1 LKQYSKKEKKMN
13 RETSCVIKLF
23 VTLIVSCLLFLP
35 AFAFAAD
42 KAAKIDELLHMY
54 HEYGMFNGTVLVA
67 EKGEVILKKG
77 YGYADIEWV
86 VENEP
91 DTKFRVGSLT
101 KQFTAMLIM
110 QLVEENEIE
119 LNRPLTV
126 YLPDYRRDTGDR
138 VTIHN
143 LLTHTSGIPN
153 YADIPGFWSDS
164 IMIHYTFNRLLYEL
178 CAGDLEFEPGSNIR
192 YSNSNYVILGA
203 IIENITGK
211 KYEDVLRERILEPL
225 GMENTGVDD
234 YTQIIKNR
242 AAGYARRIYGLIN
255 SSYIHMAN
263 FFAAGAMYS
272 TVEDLFIWDQALYT
286 NKLLGENYKNKMF
299 TPFLSNYAYGWGV
312 KRVPVGGEPG
322 VDEYEDS
329 VKIISHSGGITGFTS
344 TIHRLVEDKHT
355 VILFDNTG
363 SSVLSDIAGAIRN
376 ILYDKPHDMPKRSVA
391 ETLYKTVVEDG
402 VETAIEQYHILRK
415 EQSDEYN
422 FDESELNDLGYAL
435 LHLQKVTD
443 AIAIFE
449 LNVEMYSDGYNTYDS
464 LGEALMIDGQVDL
477 AIQNYA
483 KSLELNPNNTNAI
496 IMLHRIYEQ
505 RQKS

>member
-1 LKQYSKKEKKMN
+1 
-13 RETSCVIKLF
+13 
-23 VTLIVSCLLFLP
+23 
-35 AFAFAAD
+35 
-42 KAAKIDELLHMY
+42 
-54 HEYGMFNGTVLVA
+54 MFNGTVLVA
-67 EKGEVILKKG
+67 EEGEVILKKG
-77 YGYADIEWV
+77 YGYADIELA

-91 DTKFRVGSLT
+91 DTKFRIGSLT

-110 QLVEENEIE
+110 QLVEENKIE
-119 LNRPLTV
+119 LDLPLTV
-126 YLPDYRRDTGDR
+126 YLLDYRKDTGDR

-164 IMIHYTFNRLLYEL
+164 IRNHFTFDKLLYEC
-178 CAGDLEFEPGSNIR
+178 CAGDLEFEPGSDIR

-203 IIENITGK
+203 IIENITGM
-211 KYEDVLRERILEPL
+211 KYEDALRKRIFEPL

-234 YTQIIKNR
+234 HTRIIENR

-255 SSYIHMAN
+255 ASYIHMAN
-263 FFAAGAMYS
+263 FFAAGAMYT

-286 NKLLGENYKNKMF
+286 NKLLGDKYKKKMF
-299 TPFLSNYAYGWGV
+299 TPFLGDYAYGWGV
-312 KRVPVGGEPG
+312 YKVSIGGTQG
-322 VDEYEDS
+322 LDDCEDS
-329 VKIISHSGGITGFTS
+329 VKIISHSGGITGFSS
-344 TIHRLVEDKHT
+344 TIHRFVEDKHT
-355 VILFDNTG
+355 IILFDNTG
-363 SSVLSDIAGAIRN
+363 SSVLSDIARAIRN
-376 ILYDKPHDMPKRSVA
+376 ILYDKPHDMPRRSVA
-391 ETLYKTVVEDG
+391 EALYKIVVEDG
-402 VETAIEQYHILRK
+402 VEAAIEQYHILRK
-415 EQSDEYN
+415 KQSDEYN

-435 LHLQKVTD
+435 LHLHRVAD

-449 LNVEMYSDGYNTYDS
+449 LNVEMYSAGYNTYDS